1 MWTPT
6 AVLVFIQICHY
17 LCVLNLTV
25 MSIDKNKIYRILVV
39 FLIVCVIV
47 LLCVI
52 IFRRPQ
58 EVHYNND
65 HVNDTVVELQK
76 RCDSLQSV
84 IDNTQVQIEYR
95 DSVKTVIVDH
105 YHTVYEEIH
114 NSESL
119 QELDSIIRSLIQ

>member
-1 MWTPT
+1 
-6 AVLVFIQICHY
+6 
-17 LCVLNLTV
+17 

-58 EVHYNND
+58 EVHYNDD

-76 RCDSLQSV
+76 KCDSLQSV
-84 IDNTQVQIEYR
+84 IYNTQVQIEYR
-95 DSVKTVIVDH
+95 DSVRTVIVDH

>member
-1 MWTPT
+1 
-6 AVLVFIQICHY
+6 
-17 LCVLNLTV
+17 
-25 MSIDKNKIYRILVV
+25 MSIDKNKIYRILIV

-58 EVHYNND
+58 EVHYDDDN
-65 HVNDTVVELQK
+65 VNDTVVELQK

-84 IDNTQVQIEYR
+84 IYNTQVQIEYR
-95 DSVKTVIVDH
+95 DSVRTVIVDH

-119 QELDSIIRSLIQ
+119 QELDSIIRSLLE

>member
-1 MWTPT
+1 
-6 AVLVFIQICHY
+6 
-17 LCVLNLTV
+17 

-58 EVHYNND
+58 EVHYNDD

-95 DSVKTVIVDH
+95 DSVRTVIVDH

-114 NSESL
+114 NSQNL
-119 QELDSIIRSLIQ
+119 HELDSIIRSLLE